1 MHLIVIQESF
11 QNLTIIEF
19 KEMMLISSLNYECE
33 MNKNKRKKL
42 TAGVL
47 GGMGPLAT
55 IDFMSMVIDH
65 CPIVTEDD
73 HVRLLVDQNPHIPN
87 RQIVSNNKSNKIG
100 SMLADGAK
108 KLESSGVDFIVMP
121 CNTAH
126 MFSGDIKAEI
136 NIPFIHIVEE
146 TINEITEYFPD
157 KVSIGIMATTACINA
172 KIYQEGLSHKAKTC
186 LLPDKYYQEECMKGI
201 FSIKEGSKL
210 LDPSVILS
218 LVANHLVEKGAEI
231 IIAGCTEIPLVLKDK
246 DLEVPL
252 VSSTEV
258 LAIKTIEYAN
268 HLTIKRNYNKE

>member
-1 MHLIVIQESF
+1 M
-11 QNLTIIEF
+11 
-19 KEMMLISSLNYECE
+19 K
-33 MNKNKRKKL
+33 KNDGKKKL
-42 TAGVL
+42 IAGVL

-55 IDFMSMVIDH
+55 VDFMSMVIDH
-65 CPIVTEDD
+65 CPIVTEED

-87 RQIVSNNKSNKIG
+87 RQIVSNNKSKKIG

-108 KLESSGVDFIVMP
+108 KLESAGVDFIVMP

-126 MFSGDIKAEI
+126 MFSDDVKAEI

-172 KIYQEGLSHKAKTC
+172 KIYQEGLNHIGKTY
-186 LLPDKYYQEECMKGI
+186 LLPNNHYQDECMKGI
-201 FSIKEGSKL
+201 FSIKEGPKI
-210 LDPSVILS
+210 LDPSVTLS
-218 LVANHLVEKGAEI
+218 SVANHLVDKGAEI
-231 IIAGCTEIPLVLKDK
+231 IIAGCTEIPLVLKNK
-246 DLEVPL
+246 DLAVPL

-258 LAIKTIEYAN
+258 LAIKTVEYAN